1 MADNKRRGRFGRGSD
16 DDAPQSI
23 FDLFEPP
30 PDQDAASFTRIPII
44 RDDADVELDLT
55 DNAMVEAQVAADVE
69 AAGLAHWT
77 EPATGQVPKSLASA
91 VSQDDKWADVR
102 GPSWQGEEPN
112 WAGPD
117 LSDVFADTQA
127 ISHRRVV
134 ETDDED
140 LQGDP
145 TSTMPLPGRQL
156 RAERSASGGFDPAG
170 QAPPRVSPPPP
181 PAPAGNGFD
190 ARRGA
195 ASGTPPAPSVFGD
208 QPAVAGRPASPPPGA
223 AAFDDRPAAR
233 PAADRGAGAVSPAP
247 DQRPPSREPGFD
259 ERPSAG
265 RGLPSAFDGPPPPAG
280 RGVTS
285 FDERQAAAGRSVP
298 GLDSH
303 RSHRGRAGF
312 DEQPP
317 VQPGA
322 RSVFDERR
330 RLGGAP
336 PPPAPAARPSPP
348 PAPAPAA
355 RPAPQ
360 SERVP
365 QPRGGGLGQPAPA
378 HPGLARPDASGR
390 PPSGPGLAAP
400 GPIGGRLQAPEH
412 NPAGGPPPG
421 PSVRAAGPGPG
432 DPRRGP
438 APDGSDGRGRPAN
451 VRLESG
457 DGPASQAMPP
467 GPPPP
472 SRRGAHDA
480 PSPLG
485 ADVDPTLRPGRVPM
499 PDRGPAPTRAM
510 PQPQGPSAERNGR
523 FEPQQH
529 PLDDPGGRFEAGPA
543 PRRQAPLPDGFDDE
557 GYDLDP
563 IAPSAPRGRGREGAA
578 AGGVGQRI
586 AVGVALVAL
595 VAVALGL
602 GPAITMLL
610 VGLITLLAVM
620 ELFNTMR
627 IAGLRPA
634 TLLGLVG
641 AVALP
646 AAAYVRGETGYPLV
660 IGLAVIFGMLWYLT
674 GADTERPVLNLG
686 LTFLGMLWVGGLA
699 GFAALMLRAEES
711 IQLLA
716 TTIAITAISDTFAY
730 FGGRAYGT
738 KPFHP
743 ASPKKTWEGTIT
755 GFFGALMT
763 GLVIGVSGQFSLF
776 EGHFTAVMAL
786 AALVGILA
794 PIGDLAESL
803 VKRDLGVKDMGS
815 LLPGHGGV
823 LDRID
828 GLLFALPGAYYMAV
842 IFGLF

>member
-30 PDQDAASFTRIPII
+30 PDQDAATFTRIPII

-55 DNAMVEAQVAADVE
+55 DNAMAEAQVAADAE

-134 ETDDED
+134 ETDDDD
-140 LQGDP
+140 LRGDP

-156 RAERSASGGFDPAG
+156 RGDRPAPSGLDAAG

-181 PAPAGNGFD
+181 SAPAGNGFD

-195 ASGTPPAPSVFGD
+195 AGGTPPAPSVFGD
-208 QPAVAGRPASPPPGA
+208 QPAVAGRPAAPPPGA
-223 AAFDDRPAAR
+223 AAFDDRPAPR
-233 PAADRGAGAVSPAP
+233 PAPTADRAAGAAPPAP
-247 DQRPPSREPGFD
+247 DQRPPSRQPGFD
-259 ERPSAG
+259 DRPSAG
-265 RGLPSAFDGPPPPAG
+265 RGAPSAFDGPPPPAG
-280 RGVTS
+280 RGVS
-285 FDERQAAAGRSVP
+285 AFDERQAAAGRGVP

-303 RSHRGRAGF
+303 RSPRGRAGF

-330 RLGGAP
+330 RLGGSP

-348 PAPAPAA
+348 PAPAA
-355 RPAPQ
+355 RPGPQ
-360 SERVP
+360 AQPDRTP

-378 HPGLARPDASGR
+378 HPGLARPDAGNR
-390 PPSGPGLAAP
+390 GPSGPGLGAP
-400 GPIGGRLQAPEH
+400 GPIGGRLQAPDH
-412 NPAGGPPPG
+412 NPAGPPPG
-421 PSVRAAGPGPG
+421 PSARAAGPG

-438 APDGSDGRGRPAN
+438 APEGSDGRGRPAG
-451 VRLESG
+451 VRLEGG
-457 DGPASQAMPP
+457 DGSGAPAAPMA
-467 GPPPP
+467 PPPP
-472 SRRGAHDA
+472 ARRGAHDA
-480 PSPLG
+480 PPPLG
-485 ADVDPTLRPGRVPM
+485 ADADPALRSARVPM
-499 PDRGPAPTRAM
+499 PDRGPAPNRAV
-510 PQPQGPSAERNGR
+510 PQPQGPPAERNGR
-523 FEPQQH
+523 FEQHPH
-529 PLDDPGGRFEAGPA
+529 PLDDPGGRFEAGPP
-543 PRRQAPLPDGFDDE
+543 PRRQAPPPESFDDE

-563 IAPSAPRGRGREGAA
+563 AAPSAPRAREGGG
-578 AGGVGQRI
+578 GGVGQRI
-586 AVGVALVAL
+586 AVGVALAAL

-686 LTFLGMLWVGGLA
+686 LTFLGVLWVGGLA

-763 GLVIGVSGQFSLF
+763 GLVIGVSGQLSLF
-776 EGHFTAVMAL
+776 DGHFTAVMAM

>member
-30 PDQDAASFTRIPII
+30 PEQDAASFTRIPII

-55 DNAMVEAQVAADVE
+55 DSAMVEAQVAADVE
-69 AAGLAHWT
+69 AGGLAHWT
-77 EPATGQVPKSLASA
+77 EPPTGQVPKSLASA

-140 LQGDP
+140 LRSDP
-145 TSTMPLPGRQL
+145 TSAMPLPGRQL
-156 RAERSASGGFDPAG
+156 RNERPAPGAFDAPG
-170 QAPPRVSPPPP
+170 QPRVSPPPP
-181 PAPAGNGFD
+181 SAPADNGFD
-190 ARRGA
+190 ARRGVA
-195 ASGTPPAPSVFGD
+195 GTPPAPSVFGD
-208 QPAVAGRPASPPPGA
+208 QPAVAGRPAGPPPGA
-223 AAFDDRPAAR
+223 AAFDDRPNPR
-233 PAADRGAGAVSPAP
+233 PAAAPAGPSAL
-247 DQRPPSREPGFD
+247 DQRSAGGDPGAD
-259 ERPSAG
+259 ERPAG
-265 RGLPSAFDGPPPPAG
+265 RDAPSAFDPPPPSG
-280 RGVTS
+280 RGVSS
-285 FDERQAAAGRSVP
+285 FDERQAAAGRGVPGLDERQAAAGRGVP
-298 GLDSH
+298 GLDSR
-303 RSHRGRAGF
+303 RSPRGRAGF

-317 VQPGA
+317 VPPGA

-330 RLGGAP
+330 RLGAP

-348 PAPAPAA
+348 PAPAA
-355 RPAPQ
+355 RPAA
-360 SERVP
+360 
-365 QPRGGGLGQPAPA
+365 APA
-378 HPGLARPDASGR
+378 Q
-390 PPSGPGLAAP
+390 SGPQLRAGGPGPAGHQPGPPPPAP
-400 GPIGGRLQAPEH
+400 GPAGLGPVGGRLHAPDH
-412 NPAGGPPPG
+412 NLAGGPPAPAARAPG
-421 PSVRAAGPGPG
+421 PEPDPGAA
-432 DPRRGP
+432 RRGP
-438 APDGSDGRGRPAN
+438 APRMPDGRGRASG
-451 VRLESG
+451 VRLEGG
-457 DGPASQAMPP
+457 DLP
-467 GPPPP
+467 GPQAGPGAPPP
-472 SRRGAHDA
+472 ARRGAHDA
-480 PSPLG
+480 PLPG
-485 ADVDPTLRPGRVPM
+485 GDPDATLRPARVPP

-510 PQPQGPSAERNGR
+510 PQPQGAPVERNGR
-523 FEPQQH
+523 FEQPH
-529 PLDDPGGRFEAGPA
+529 PLHDPAGRFEAGP
-543 PRRQAPLPDGFDDE
+543 PSQRQAAAPPETTDDE
-557 GYDLDP
+557 GFDLGP
-563 IAPSAPRGRGREGAA
+563 AAAAARGRESS
-578 AGGVGQRI
+578 GGVGQRV

-602 GPAITMLL
+602 GPAVTMLL

-686 LTFLGMLWVGGLA
+686 LTFLGVLWVGGLA

-711 IQLLA
+711 IQLLGA
-716 TTIAITAISDTFAY
+716 TIAITAISDAFAY

-743 ASPKKTWEGTIT
+743 ASPKKTWEGTFT
-755 GFFGALMT
+755 GFFGALLT
-763 GLVIGVSGQFSLF
+763 GLLIGLSGQFSLF
-776 EGHFTAVMAL
+776 DGHFTAVMAL